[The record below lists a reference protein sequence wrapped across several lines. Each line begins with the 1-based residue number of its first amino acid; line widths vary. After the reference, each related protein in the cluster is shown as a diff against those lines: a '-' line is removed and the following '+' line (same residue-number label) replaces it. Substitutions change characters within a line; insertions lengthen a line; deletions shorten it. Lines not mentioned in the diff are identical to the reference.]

1 MEELDLNLDIDSN
14 LKSVNL
20 GDSLDGGT
28 KPININNNDASLSFS
43 SYNDGPSLDDS
54 KQVDFGLNLLAN
66 KKKQRSNSPSN
77 DNVNDSLNN
86 GDNFSND
93 NFNNN
98 TNSNSS
104 SNLFNDDNRPEVVNT
119 EELLKD
125 SFFENNL
132 ENISLDNEL
141 NKPSGL
147 DSDLGGGFD
156 AGMNGPSLPTMS
168 NSPTPM
174 NQENFQPDYQPAKQM
189 SYEEIQ
195 KAKFDL
201 LCKFERLRDKGVRIP
216 KTFSM
221 SSDYEEMKYEY
232 ERLVYQRK
240 MDNSVKMQ
248 RQMLISFVTGIE
260 FLNNKFD
267 PFDLKLDNWSENVNE
282 NINDYDDVFE
292 ELYEKYQDSGSV
304 APELKLMF
312 MIGGSGLMFHLSN
325 TMFKSALPG
334 VGDIMKQNP
343 ELAKQFQQ
351 AAMNTM
357 GQTNPGFAGFMNNVV
372 NNRGGNNNNT
382 ASFEEDV
389 PKFDPMGVPPFNN
402 PTPPPRDMSG
412 LQSNSGPGASS
423 GTPDIDSLLA
433 NISGSKDLGDE
444 REISLNL

>member
-20 GDSLDGGT
+20 GSSNSGGT
-28 KPININNNDASLSFS
+28 RPIDINNDSSINFS
-43 SYNDGPSLDDS
+43 NYNDGPSLDDS

-77 DNVNDSLNN
+77 DNNLNN
-86 GDNFSND
+86 NLNNMDNFSND
-93 NFNNN
+93 NSNN
-98 TNSNSS
+98 NSS
-104 SNLFNDDNRPEVVNT
+104 SNLFNDDSRPEVVNT

-125 SFFENNL
+125 SFFENNI
-132 ENISLDNEL
+132 ENINLDNEL

-147 DSDLGGGFD
+147 DSNLEGGFD
-156 AGMNGPSLPTMS
+156 TGMAGPSLPTMS

-174 NQENFQPDYQPAKQM
+174 NQDNFQSDYQPAKQM

-232 ERLVYQRK
+232 DRLVYQRK

-292 ELYEKYQDSGSV
+292 ELYEKYQDSGTV

-357 GQTNPGFAGFMNNVV
+357 GQTNPGFTGFMNNVM
-372 NNRGGNNNNT
+372 NNRGGGNNNMP
-382 ASFEEDV
+382 SFEEDV
-389 PKFDPMGVPPFNN
+389 PKFDPMGVPPFSN
-402 PTPPPRDMSG
+402 PSPPPRDMSG
-412 LQSNSGPGASS
+412 MQSGGTESGGAS

>member
-20 GDSLDGGT
+20 NNSIGGGN
-28 KPININNNDASLSFS
+28 KSINLNDNNSSVNFSNFNDAT
-43 SYNDGPSLDDS
+43 SLDDS

-66 KKKQRSNSPSN
+66 KKKQRSSSPSN
-77 DNVNDSLNN
+77 TQNSDTNI
-86 GDNFSND
+86 DNFSN
-93 NFNNN
+93 NGLNN
-98 TNSNSS
+98 SSS
-104 SNLFNDDNRPEVVNT
+104 SNLFSDDSRPEVVNT
-119 EELLKD
+119 EELLND
-125 SFFENNL
+125 SFFENNI
-132 ENISLDNEL
+132 ENINLDNEL

-147 DSDLGGGFD
+147 ESDLGNSFD
-156 AGMNGPSLPTMS
+156 NGMSGPSLPTMS
-168 NSPTPM
+168 NSPTPT
-174 NQENFQPDYQPAKQM
+174 QQDNFQSEYQPTKQM

-232 ERLVYQRK
+232 DRLVYQRK

-282 NINDYDDVFE
+282 NIVDYDDVFE

-357 GQTNPGFAGFMNNVV
+357 GQTNPGFAGFMNNVA
-372 NNRGGNNNNT
+372 NSRGGNNKS

-389 PKFDPMGVPPFNN
+389 PKFNPMGVPPFSN
-402 PTPPPRDMSG
+402 PTAPPRDMGG
-412 LQSNSGPGASS
+412 LQSNSATSASS
-423 GTPDIDSLLA
+423 GPPDIDSLLA

>member
-20 GDSLDGGT
+20 GGSSNSGT
-28 KPININNNDASLSFS
+28 SQINNDSSIGLSNF
-43 SYNDGPSLDDS
+43 NDGLTLDDS

-66 KKKQRSNSPSN
+66 KKKQRSNSPNNNLSNEDSN
-77 DNVNDSLNN
+77 DNIMSNNNDSS
-86 GDNFSND
+86 NFFAND
-93 NFNNN
+93 
-98 TNSNSS
+98 S
-104 SNLFNDDNRPEVVNT
+104 RPEVVNT
-119 EELLKD
+119 DELLND
-125 SFFENNL
+125 SFFENNI

-147 DSDLGGGFD
+147 DSDFGGGFD
-156 AGMNGPSLPTMS
+156 AGMSGPSLPTMS
-168 NSPTPM
+168 NSPTPV
-174 NQENFQPDYQPAKQM
+174 NQENFQTDYQPAKQM

-232 ERLVYQRK
+232 DRLVYQRK

-248 RQMLISFVTGIE
+248 RQMLISFITGIE

-292 ELYEKYQDSGSV
+292 ELYEKYQDTGSV

-312 MIGGSGLMFHLSN
+312 MVAGSGLMFHLSN

-357 GQTNPGFAGFMNNVV
+357 GQTNPGFAGFMNNVA
-372 NNRGGNNNNT
+372 NNRGANNNS

-389 PKFDPMGVPPFNN
+389 PKFDPMAVPPFSN
-402 PTPPPRDMSG
+402 PKAPPRDMSG
-412 LQSNSGPGASS
+412 LQSNSVSGASS
-423 GTPDIDSLLA
+423 GPPDIDSLLA

>member
-20 GDSLDGGT
+20 GGSSSSGT
-28 KPININNNDASLSFS
+28 RPINNNDSSINFS
-43 SYNDGPSLDDS
+43 NFNDGPPLGDS
-54 KQVDFGLNLLAN
+54 KEIDFGLNLLAN
-66 KKKQRSNSPSN
+66 KKKQRSTSPN
-77 DNVNDSLNN
+77 NNLNN
-86 GDNFSND
+86 TDNFSGNNLD
-93 NFNNN
+93 NN
-98 TNSNSS
+98 TNNDSASNFF
-104 SNLFNDDNRPEVVNT
+104 SNDTRPEVVNT

-125 SFFENNL
+125 SFFENNI
-132 ENISLDNEL
+132 ENINLDNEL

-147 DSDLGGGFD
+147 DSNFESGFD
-156 AGMNGPSLPTMS
+156 AGMSGPSLPTMS
-168 NSPTPM
+168 NSPTPI
-174 NQENFQPDYQPAKQM
+174 NQDNFQTDYQPTKQM

-232 ERLVYQRK
+232 DRLVYQRK

-248 RQMLISFVTGIE
+248 RQMLISFITGIE

-282 NINDYDDVFE
+282 NIVDYDDVFE
-292 ELYEKYQDSGSV
+292 ELYEKYQDTGSV
-304 APELKLMF
+304 SPELKLMF

-357 GQTNPGFAGFMNNVV
+357 GQTNPGFAGFMNNVAT
-372 NNRGGNNNNT
+372 NRGGNNIP
-382 ASFEEDV
+382 SFEEDV
-389 PKFDPMGVPPFNN
+389 PKFDPMGVPPFSN
-402 PTPPPRDMSG
+402 PNAPPRDMGG
-412 LQSNSGPGASS
+412 LQSNTASGASS
-423 GTPDIDSLLA
+423 GPPDIDSLLA

>member
-20 GDSLDGGT
+20 GGSSNNGT
-28 KPININNNDASLSFS
+28 RSININNNES
-43 SYNDGPSLDDS
+43 SINYSNYNDGSSLDDS

-66 KKKQRSNSPSN
+66 KKKQRSGSPVN
-77 DNVNDSLNN
+77 DNSFNN
-86 GDNFSND
+86 LDNFSSD
-93 NFNNN
+93 NLNSGNNN
-98 TNSNSS
+98 DSS
-104 SNLFNDDNRPEVVNT
+104 SNLFSNDSRPEVVNT
-119 EELLKD
+119 EELLND

-147 DSDLGGGFD
+147 DSDFGGGYD
-156 AGMNGPSLPTMS
+156 AGMSGPSLPTMS
-168 NSPTPM
+168 NSPTPV
-174 NQENFQPDYQPAKQM
+174 NQDNYQADYQPAKQM

-232 ERLVYQRK
+232 DRLVFQRK

-248 RQMLISFVTGIE
+248 RQMLISFITGIE

-282 NINDYDDVFE
+282 NIVDYDDVFE
-292 ELYEKYQDSGSV
+292 ELYEKYQDAGSV
-304 APELKLMF
+304 SPELKLMF

-357 GQTNPGFAGFMNNVV
+357 GQTNPGFAGFMNNVAT
-372 NNRGGNNNNT
+372 NRGGNNNGQ
-382 ASFEEDV
+382 SFDDDV
-389 PKFDPMGVPPFNN
+389 PRFDPMAGPPFSN
-402 PTPPPRDMSG
+402 PTPPPRNMGGSG
-412 LQSNSGPGASS
+412 GP
-423 GTPDIDSLLA
+423 PDIDSLLA